1 MIFTNCKTS
10 KFIVKTVKKH
20 TKSSH
25 PKIAVLIS
33 DKKSKVKS
41 KCAECFTYRAFFDKI
56 NDKYD
61 LEELVKHFF
70 LY

>member
-1 MIFTNCKTS
+1 MVECGKYHFKYC
-10 KFIVKTVKKH
+10 F
-20 TKSSH
+20 
-25 PKIAVLIS
+25 KIAVLIS

-70 LY
+70 LH